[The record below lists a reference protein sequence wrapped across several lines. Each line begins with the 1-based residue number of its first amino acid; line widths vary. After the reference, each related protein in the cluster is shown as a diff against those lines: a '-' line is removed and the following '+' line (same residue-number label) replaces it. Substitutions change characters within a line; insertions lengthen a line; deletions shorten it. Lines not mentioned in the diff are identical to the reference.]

1 MYTTEAPL
9 VRLLSSQAE
18 RRGFHRL
25 KVWAGLSVFLFLAP
39 TGLMALLGS
48 GESLELRWFVSTF
61 AFSMAVLVPV
71 GQLFG
76 DAALLSSLRRGRCL
90 EEVVGTLTPP
100 REVVD
105 QVATFSLVSVLR
117 MGAAVALPLLFG
129 CLIAAAPQDR
139 LEVLVACVAWF
150 PLAAAVVLV
159 GSYTM
164 QAAAV
169 WSRKGETGVAATLL
183 SFGVPAVLCAAWG
196 SPASLGFA
204 AGALVALGIGARWL
218 AIRGLD
224 RACEPVAP
232 VASRAGARGWS
243 VLRNNPIALREACR
257 RSGMPL
263 PRHWLIVGGLALLVA
278 WAASGIP
285 GAREMA
291 ALTVGVF
298 AFMQPLFA
306 SAETAKAVL
315 LEREGSSLEA
325 LASTGLDARTFV
337 DGWAAAAWFPRLVET
352 LLVMLVAGAVA
363 LVGNWDGM
371 AFAMFNLPDALAR
384 IVLGSYLGLFV
395 AGFAKA
401 RRDTVMLLLA
411 AWVGCSL
418 LASVATG
425 IIAATFAMAS
435 MSLTGS
441 FMMPLYVGMA
451 TALTLFWAVVVRAL
465 ALSRMRSLFEPQR

>member
-1 MYTTEAPL
+1 MYTSEAPL

-25 KVWAGLSVFLFLAP
+25 KVWAGLSVVLFLAP
-39 TGLMALLGS
+39 TGLMALLGG
-48 GESLELRWFVSTF
+48 GESLALRWYVSTF

-105 QVATFSLVSVLR
+105 QVATFSLTSVLK
-117 MGAAVALPLLFG
+117 MGGAVALPLLFG
-129 CLIAAAPQDR
+129 CLIAVAPEER

-150 PLAAAVVLV
+150 PAAAALVLV

-183 SFGVPAVLCAAWG
+183 CCGVPAALFVAWD

-204 AGALVALGIGARWL
+204 AGALLALGIGARWL

-224 RACEPVAP
+224 RACEPVGRTAP
-232 VASRAGARGWS
+232 RSGARAWS
-243 VLRNNPIALREACR
+243 VLKNNPIALREACR
-257 RSGMPL
+257 RRAGQPM
-263 PRHWLIVGGLALLVA
+263 PRHWLIVGGLALLVG

-285 GAREMA
+285 GAREIA
-291 ALTVGVF
+291 GLTVGVF

-306 SAETAKAVL
+306 SADTAKAVL
-315 LEREGSSLEA
+315 LEREGSTMEA
-325 LASTGLDARTFV
+325 LASTGLEPRIFV

-352 LLVMLVAGAVA
+352 LLVMLVAGAIVMMDT
-363 LVGNWDGM
+363 DGM
-371 AFAMFNLPDALAR
+371 MFAMMNLPDALAR

-395 AGFAKA
+395 AGFART
-401 RRDTVMLLLA
+401 RRDTLMLLLA
-411 AWVGCSL
+411 AWVGCSI
-418 LASVATG
+418 VAT
-425 IIAATFAMAS
+425 MAS
-435 MSLTGS
+435 GILVAGLT
-441 FMMPLYVGMA
+441 MA
-451 TALTLFWAVVVRAL
+451 TMNGPMEFMLPFYWGIAIGLTLFWTVVLRFL
-465 ALSRMRSLFEPQR
+465 ALYRLRSLFEPQR